1 MEEKKRRPYQE
12 LSDQER
18 LDLLETPEI
27 SIYDLHEDMQTVDDI
42 PMDELNQ
49 KVVTESS
56 QTHLNR
62 FPGMNHLERDE
73 QSGEK

>member
-1 MEEKKRRPYQE
+1 MDKEDKQSFKEMSYQKRKE
-12 LSDQER
+12 M
-18 LDLLETPEI
+18 LEAAEI

-56 QTHLNR
+56 QSHLNR
-62 FPGMNHLERDE
+62 FPGMINLERNE
-73 QSGEK
+73 QSGAE

>member
-1 MEEKKRRPYQE
+1 MEEKKRQPYKE
-12 LSDQER
+12 LSNQER
-18 LDLLETPEI
+18 LDLLEAAEI

-56 QTHLNR
+56 QTYLNR
-62 FPGMNHLERDE
+62 FPGMNPLERNEQPDE
-73 QSGEK
+73 K

>member
-1 MEEKKRRPYQE
+1 MDKEDKQPFKEMSYQKRKE
-12 LSDQER
+12 M
-18 LDLLETPEI
+18 LEAAEI

-56 QTHLNR
+56 QSHLNR
-62 FPGMNHLERDE
+62 FPGMINLERNE
-73 QSGEK
+73 QSGAE

>member
-1 MEEKKRRPYQE
+1 MDKEDKQPFKEMPYQKRKE
-12 LSDQER
+12 M
-18 LDLLETPEI
+18 LEAAEI

-56 QTHLNR
+56 QSHLNR
-62 FPGMNHLERDE
+62 FPGMINLERNE
-73 QSGEK
+73 QSGAE

>member
-1 MEEKKRRPYQE
+1 MEEKKRRPYKE
-12 LSDQER
+12 MSYQER
-18 LDLLETPEI
+18 LSLLETAEI

-56 QTHLNR
+56 KSHLNR
-62 FPGMNHLERDE
+62 FPGMINLERNE
-73 QSGEK
+73 QPGGK